1 MSQGSPQGS
10 SGGGGNGFLIGG
22 GILLVLLLFFI
33 FQNTAETTFK
43 FLFWSFT
50 FPLWLGLVITA
61 VVAFLIG
68 QLALMWRRHKRR
80 QARRDAR

>member
-1 MSQGSPQGS
+1 MANGAQGSQSKGN
-10 SGGGGNGFLIGG
+10 NGFLIGG
-22 GILLVLLLFFI
+22 GILLVLLLIFI
-33 FQNTAETTFK
+33 FQNTADTRFK

-50 FPLWLGLVITA
+50 LPLWLVLVITA
-61 VVAFLIG
+61 LVAFLIG

>member
-1 MSQGSPQGS
+1 MTQGSGQQ
-10 SGGGGNGFLIGG
+10 SGGGANGALIGG
-22 GILLVLLLFFI
+22 GILLVLLLVFI
-33 FQNTAETTFK
+33 FQNTADTPFK
-43 FLFWSFT
+43 FLFWSHT

-61 VVAFLIG
+61 VVAFVVG